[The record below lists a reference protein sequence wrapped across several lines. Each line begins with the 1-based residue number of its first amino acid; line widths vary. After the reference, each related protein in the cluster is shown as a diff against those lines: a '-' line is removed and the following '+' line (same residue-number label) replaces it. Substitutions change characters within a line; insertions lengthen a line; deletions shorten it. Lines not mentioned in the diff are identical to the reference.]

1 LTRTSCLPPS
11 AFITDTLF
19 GVRRLRD
26 MLGLDAQMLEDVD
39 MDDEDVPAVRRGG
52 KLGNWAKIGWLAVGR
67 SHRAP
72 GVEFM

>member
-1 LTRTSCLPPS
+1 
-11 AFITDTLF
+11 
-19 GVRRLRD
+19 

>member
-1 LTRTSCLPPS
+1 
-11 AFITDTLF
+11 
-19 GVRRLRD
+19 

-39 MDDEDVPAVRRGG
+39 MDDDENAPAVRRGG

>member
-1 LTRTSCLPPS
+1 
-11 AFITDTLF
+11 
-19 GVRRLRD
+19 

-39 MDDEDVPAVRRGG
+39 MDEEDNAPAVRRGG

>member
-1 LTRTSCLPPS
+1 
-11 AFITDTLF
+11 
-19 GVRRLRD
+19 

-39 MDDEDVPAVRRGG
+39 MDDEENAPAVRRGG

-72 GVEFM
+72 GVEFMYVPSHAPLTGRISLTVR